1 MNANGLKLRGAEHLK
16 PLLKSSSST
25 ESILTITGA
34 PAPPGIR
41 T

>member
-25 ESILTITGA
+25 EDTLTIMDA
-34 PAPPGIR
+34 PTAPVIR